1 MISKNS
7 ITKGMYLG
15 ASGLDNG
22 VVSWL
27 QTEIHEDA
35 GNAGKGFNTFN
46 EAKKFLGS
54 PGEGQQEGCR

>member
-1 MISKNS
+1 
-7 ITKGMYLG
+7 MYLG